1 MLRDVRFALRTLAR
15 QPLVTS
21 VVVLCLTFA
30 VAGNTTVFSIVR
42 SYLLQPLPYEDA
54 DRLAFVWTS
63 QRSATDDFFG
73 LSVPELLEY
82 RDRSRSLA
90 QLEGIQRGTRNLTGD
105 GGPPEQLIAPL
116 VTPGLIGMLGYH
128 PDLGRALVEPDSA
141 PGAPRVALLGHQF
154 WERRFGADPGVVGRS
169 ILLDHEAHEV
179 IGVLP
184 EDFTFLFW
192 LGVDVWLPLE
202 IDPTDTDRASRTIDG
217 VARLGPGVTSAAAS
231 EDLNRIAAELEA
243 RFPET
248 NRGYEAA
255 VARFEDQIPGPTDT
269 QLFSLI
275 QAAGL
280 FVLLIACANI
290 ANLLMA
296 RARAR
301 RREVAMRAALGAGQP
316 RILRQLLTENVVL
329 ALGGGALGL
338 ALGAV
343 GVRVL
348 RSSLAGTLPPFILPR
363 LDLWVLLFSFAL
375 TAAAGVLFGLAP
387 SLQAVRANL
396 SGELREGGARGAA
409 GGRRLVTTSFVVA
422 QIALALTLICGAGL
436 LLRTFVDIQYG
447 DPGFEASGLF
457 VFDLALPNDQYPD
470 EGARIA
476 FHDLVLDRLEALPAV
491 EHAAATGALPRG
503 RFMPAASVRIAGDE
517 LDPSEPA
524 PATTWLAISPGYLD
538 ALRLNLLRG
547 RNLGSQDRADAS
559 PVALVD
565 AAFVERFFPDGEALG
580 KRILIQERER
590 EIVGVVSSMRQRRIG
605 FIDGPATTVYLPFA
619 QQPSRA
625 WSVMLRATGVFD
637 PEGLA
642 EPARAA
648 LAALDSDLPMGSAMT
663 LERWIDLQMAGFDV
677 LLAILG
683 AFSVFALVL
692 AAMGVYGVLAYSV
705 SQRTREI
712 GVRMAMGARRRD
724 VLGMV
729 LRQGLKLS
737 VIGLVLGVPM
747 VWAVERAVTSTLGAL
762 VPQPTLFVVL
772 VGAGLMATTLLA
784 SYLPARRASGVA
796 PAVALNRE

>member
-1 MLRDVRFALRTLAR
+1 MLRDLRFALRTLAR

-42 SYLLQPLPYEDA
+42 SYLLRPLPYQDV

-63 QRSATDDFFG
+63 QRAATDDFSG
-73 LSVPELLEY
+73 LSIPELLEY
-82 RDRSRSLA
+82 RDRSRTLA
-90 QLEGIQRGTRNLTGD
+90 RLEGITRSTRNLTGD
-105 GGPPEQLIAPL
+105 GGPPEQLVVPL
-116 VTPGLIGMLGYH
+116 VTPGLIGMLGTQ
-128 PDLGRALVEPDSA
+128 PALGRGFVDDDSA
-141 PGAPRVALLGHQF
+141 PGAAKVALLGHQF
-154 WERRFGADPGVVGRS
+154 WERRLGADPGVLGRI
-169 ILLDHEAHEV
+169 ILLDREAHEV

-184 EDFTFLFW
+184 EDFTYLFW
-192 LGVDVWLPLE
+192 LGVDVWLPME
-202 IDPTDTDRASRTIDG
+202 IDPNSTDRASRSIDG
-217 VARLGPGVTSAAAS
+217 IARLEPDVTSAAAT

-255 VARFEDQIPGPTDT
+255 VQRFEEQIPGPTDNR
-269 QLFSLI
+269 LFALI

-301 RREVAMRAALGAGQP
+301 RREVALRAALGAGQR

-329 ALGGGALGL
+329 ALGGGGLGL

-348 RSSLAGTLPPFILPR
+348 RGSLAGTLPPFLLPHV
-363 LDLWVLLFSFAL
+363 DLWVLLFSSGI
-375 TAAAGVLFGLAP
+375 TAAAGLVFGLAP
-387 SLQAVRANL
+387 SLQAARANL

-409 GGRRLVTTSFVVA
+409 GGRRRATRTFVVA

-436 LLRTFVDIQYG
+436 LLLTFVDVQYG

-457 VFDLALPNDQYPD
+457 VFDLALPADEYPGD
-470 EGARIA
+470 REWIA
-476 FHDLVLDRLEALPAV
+476 FHDLALERLAALPAV
-491 EHAAATGALPRG
+491 SAVASTEALPRSRSTPRG
-503 RFMPAASVRIAGDE
+503 SVRIAGEEHDE
-517 LDPSEPA
+517 SEPA
-524 PATTWLAISPGYLD
+524 PATSVLGISPGYLD
-538 ALRLNLLRG
+538 VLALTLLRG
-547 RNLGSQDRADAS
+547 RDLGPQDRAGGPA
-559 PVALVD
+559 VALVD
-565 AAFVERFFPDGEALG
+565 AAFVERFFPDGHALG
-580 KRILIQERER
+580 RRIVVDDRER
-590 EIVGVVSSMRQRRIG
+590 EIVGVVSQVRQRRIG
-605 FIDGPATTVYLPFA
+605 VIDGPTTTVYLPFA
-619 QQPSRA
+619 QEPSRTWA
-625 WSVMLRATGVFD
+625 VMLRGAPGYD

-642 EPARAA
+642 DPVRGA
-648 LAALDSDLPMGSAMT
+648 LAALDPDLPIGSAMT
-663 LERWIDLQMAGFDV
+663 LERWIDLQMAGFSV
-677 LLAILG
+677 LLVIL
-683 AFSVFALVL
+683 ASFSIFALIL

-729 LRQGLKLS
+729 LRQGIGMS
-737 VIGLVLGVPM
+737 AIGLLLGVPM
-747 VWAVERAVTSTLGAL
+747 VWAVEQAVTSTLGDL

-772 VGAGLMATTLLA
+772 VGVGLMATTLVA
-784 SYLPARRASGVA
+784 SYLPARRASAVP
-796 PAVALNRE
+796 PALALDRE